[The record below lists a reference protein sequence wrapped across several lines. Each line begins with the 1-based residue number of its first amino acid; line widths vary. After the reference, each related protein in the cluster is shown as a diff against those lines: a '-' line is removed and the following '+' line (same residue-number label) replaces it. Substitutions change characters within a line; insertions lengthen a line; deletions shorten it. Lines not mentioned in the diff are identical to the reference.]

1 MHDEIRSR
9 VLLLDDE
16 DMVTRN
22 LELLL
27 RMEQGFETVAFN
39 RPEAALDYLQS
50 ESIDVMIVDFIMPE
64 MNGLDF
70 LARAKELR
78 PGSTRLLL
86 TGYADKESA
95 VRAINEVGLYQ
106 YLEKP
111 WDNDLL
117 LVTLRNAAER
127 ARLVRQLGERTT
139 SLEEIRDRLWR
150 MLV

>member
-1 MHDEIRSR
+1 MNDEIPSR

-16 DMVTRN
+16 EMVTRN

-27 RMEQGFETVAFN
+27 KMERGFEAVAFN
-39 RPEAALDYLQS
+39 QPGSALSYLQD
-50 ESIDVMIVDFIMPE
+50 ESVDVILVDFLMPE

-70 LARAKELR
+70 LSRAKELQ
-78 PGSTRLLL
+78 PGTTRVLL
-86 TGYADKESA
+86 TGYADKQSA
-95 VRAINEVGLYQ
+95 VRAINDVGLYQ

-127 ARLVRQLGERTT
+127 AQLVRQLSERTT

>member
-1 MHDEIRSR
+1 MNDEIRSR

-16 DMVTRN
+16 EMVTRN

-27 RMEQGFETVAFN
+27 KMEQGFETVAFN
-39 RPEAALDYLQS
+39 RPEAALDYLQG
-50 ESIDVMIVDFIMPE
+50 EAVDVMLVDFIMPD

-78 PGSTRLLL
+78 PGSTRVLL

-127 ARLVRQLGERTT
+127 AHLVRQLGERTT